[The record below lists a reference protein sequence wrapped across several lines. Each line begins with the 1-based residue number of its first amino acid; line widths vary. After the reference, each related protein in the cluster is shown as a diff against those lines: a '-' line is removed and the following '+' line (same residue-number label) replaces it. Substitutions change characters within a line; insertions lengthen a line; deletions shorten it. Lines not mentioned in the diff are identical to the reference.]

1 MPVRRWDGAANNSV
15 ALIFVY
21 NADSGIF
28 NTIADIGRKMT
39 SPDTYTCRLCALTH
53 GYFTVRREWKEFV
66 ESLNSECEF
75 LHRDEFIERYGTS
88 GVPFPAIF
96 LRSNA
101 TLSLCLDATDLNRC
115 ETLAA
120 LKELIKARCG
130 SLPIR

>member
-1 MPVRRWDGAANNSV
+1 MSVRRRDAEANRFST
-15 ALIFVY
+15 LLFVY

-39 SPDTYTCRLCALTH
+39 SPDTYTCQLCALTH

-66 ESLNSECEF
+66 ETLDCECEF
-75 LHRDEFIERYGTS
+75 LHRDEFIERYGTTE
-88 GVPFPAIF
+88 VAFPAIF
-96 LRSNA
+96 LKSNA
-101 TLSLCLDATDLNRC
+101 TLSLCLDTTDLNRC

-130 SLPIR
+130 